1 MKFYGSILVMK
12 KEFLLVLIL
21 IIWGVGMIIRTFFG
35 GSGSVENPLIGESTW
50 FVESLTNSWVDSIL
64 NSGNDV
70 SDKKIQNKSDKGY
83 TEISVMM
90 PRFFYSAGR
99 KDFAQNLYE
108 SKKIY
113 ANFKFVDG
121 LQEYQDFV
129 SDSSFT
135 WADLILIPYDWLE
148 DVSAKE
154 FSFQQDLQSAFDSL
168 VSVIVK
174 GSSIS
179 FLPFAA
185 DPMVSYS
192 LSWLL
197 NQVRFI
203 DISEL
208 VYDWTPVKAKSF
220 PLFFGMLGEDYD
232 DGFPR
237 EYQSIM
243 RYALLHYFINYN
255 DYTSIS
261 TWIDSNVLQSY
272 NKQTLN
278 EILNL
283 IEKTVLD
290 CKVYPSIC
298 FQIYNFVWVRF
309 WFLSDEDIVKQY
321 FPQKYANFLKLD
333 KNQMP
338 FSSLES
344 PVRIRWWT
352 IPGTVSEVDTINAA
366 YLFLWEYMNKHS
378 SYNLW
383 NSTLSV
389 FSDSEEKL
397 RENPYIWPR
406 WYVLDAWW
414 NYIKNLRN
422 QRSFWNMIEYKIPA
436 KDYFR

>member
-1 MKFYGSILVMK
+1 
-12 KEFLLVLIL
+12 
-21 IIWGVGMIIRTFFG
+21 MIIRTFFG
-35 GSGSVENPLIGESTW
+35 GSGSVENQLIGESTW
-50 FVESLTNSWVDSIL
+50 FVESLTNLWVGSIL

-70 SDKKIQNKSDKGY
+70 PDKIRPNKSGKDY

-113 ANFKFVDG
+113 ANFKFVDD
-121 LQEYQDFV
+121 LQEYQDLV

-135 WADLILIPYDWLE
+135 WTDLILIPYDWLE

-174 GSSIS
+174 GPSIS
-179 FLPFAA
+179 FLPFAV

-197 NQVRFI
+197 NQARFI

-232 DGFPR
+232 DGFSR

-261 TWIDSNVLQSY
+261 TWIDSNVLQYY

-278 EILNL
+278 EILSL
-283 IEKTVLD
+283 IEKTVPD

-352 IPGTVSEVDTINAA
+352 IPGVVSDVDTINAA